1 MPLLGKIE
9 EGTIAQLL
17 QSASNTQQDAVL
29 VLDNHDE
36 RATIHIEEGQ
46 VTRID
51 HQHNLAT
58 PALQILQNWS
68 QGRFLLCHAHTPE
81 ARAASVHYNA
91 DIWLLDLDTT
101 RRDALLQ
108 SIEEAGYSVCLLL
121 DPAQAPALLQHNPPA
136 IVLLGEGLAQK
147 DEALLAQLE
156 ESALND
162 LHLFL
167 LGQQETPPPALH
179 AHAKNWF
186 AFPSQRD
193 DLLDIIRQNL
203 RKAPGMQIQPFD
215 PAWLHLLSELTPP
228 LKPQMRIQIN
238 PARWQ
243 ELQQKEIPPLW
254 REWLRSLDSRQ
265 PLVRWLKNYP
275 GDPRHARLSMNILLQ
290 TGLIEIQGQPHAGDA
305 HLSEPATISSTQIAP
320 HTTKGS
326 FAWLKVIV
334 LGLRG
339 DRREEY
345 IHSLQQISQTQAS
358 RIPREP
364 TVQIPYLPKTEYA
377 RIPLR
382 QDSLLVVYGAVSET
396 SVDSIFEKVGV
407 DLSSFLFFVDME
419 NPDEAAHIR
428 DIRQRLLARYNI
440 PDLIMI
446 ADSPNLQSSQIRE
459 QLRLSPQTPIEPV
472 KQLEL
477 KSTYKIL
484 RKLLLK
490 SVVSPS

>member
-9 EGTIAQLL
+9 EGTIEQLL
-17 QSASNTQQDAVL
+17 QSAIQSQQDAVL
-29 VLDNHDE
+29 ILDASDD
-36 RATIHIEEGQ
+36 RATIHIEDGQ

-51 HQHNLAT
+51 HQHANVAPT
-58 PALQILQNWS
+58 LQTLQKWS

-91 DIWLLDLDTT
+91 DIWLLDDDEK
-101 RRDALLQ
+101 RRDAVHRAL
-108 SIEEAGYSVCLLL
+108 EEAGYSVCLLL
-121 DPAQAPALLQHNPPA
+121 DSSQATSLLHNNPPSV
-136 IVLLGEGLAQK
+136 VLLGEHLAQT
-147 DEALLAQLE
+147 DEALLATLE
-156 ESALND
+156 KATED
-162 LHLFL
+162 ELHLVL
-167 LGQQETPPPALH
+167 LGQQDVPPPALH
-179 AHAKNWF
+179 AHSKNWF
-186 AFPSQRD
+186 QHPAQ
-193 DLLDIIRQNL
+193 LDALVETIRQLL
-203 RKAPGMQIQPFD
+203 RKAPGMHIQAMD
-215 PAWLHLLSELTPP
+215 PAWLHILSELTPP
-228 LKPQMRIQIN
+228 LRPNMRVQIN

-243 ELQQKEIPPLW
+243 ELLQKEIPPQW

-275 GDPRHARLSMNILLQ
+275 GDQRHARLSMNILLQ
-290 TGLIEIQGQPHAGDA
+290 IGLIELQGQPQGE
-305 HLSEPATISSTQIAP
+305 LSDPNAISPNPAMAANAQ
-320 HTTKGS
+320 KGS
-326 FAWLKVIV
+326 FAWLKVVV

-382 QDSLLVVYGAVSET
+382 QDSLLVVYGAISET
-396 SVDSIFEKVGV
+396 SVDTIFERVGI

-419 NPDEAAHIR
+419 NPDEVAHIR
-428 DIRQRLLARYNI
+428 DIRHRLLARYNI
-440 PDLIMI
+440 PDLIMV
-446 ADSPNLQSSQIRE
+446 ADSPNLQSSQVRE

-472 KQLEL
+472 RQLEL

-490 SVVSPS
+490 SVVSPT